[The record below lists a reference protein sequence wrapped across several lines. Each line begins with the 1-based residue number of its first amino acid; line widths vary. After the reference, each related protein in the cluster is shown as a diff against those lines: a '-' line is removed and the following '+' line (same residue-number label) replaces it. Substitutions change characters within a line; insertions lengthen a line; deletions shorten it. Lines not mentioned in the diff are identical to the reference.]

1 MLTTTQLQPV
11 KDVNFEQRQTLIL
24 RAWEA
29 VSTERE
35 LQGVLEAITQVL
47 VPVVPYDGV
56 AIISFDG
63 ESHGCYTAHIVGFP
77 RRDGESLQ
85 EYFGRPEFVRQVEAP
100 IRPLAPYD
108 PMNMKLKMDGAPYAC
123 NDLFAKE
130 AWYEHEFHLAAS
142 GIRAYASIPMI
153 VREKL
158 IGVASFSRVE
168 PKAFTD
174 GDLAILRVIS

>member
-11 KDVNFEQRQTLIL
+11 KDPQLEQRQSLVL

-47 VPVVPYDGV
+47 VPVVPYNGV

-63 ESHGCYTAHIVGFP
+63 ANHDCYAAHVVGFP
-77 RRDGESLQ
+77 RREGETLK
-85 EYFGRPEFVRQVEAP
+85 EYFDRPEFIRPVETP
-100 IRPLAPYD
+100 TRPLAPYST
-108 PMNMKLKMDGAPYAC
+108 MGMELKMNGAPYVC
-123 NDLFAKE
+123 NDLLAKE
-130 AWYEHEFHLAAS
+130 SWYEHEFNLAAS
-142 GIRAYASIPMI
+142 GIRAYTSVPMI

-158 IGVASFSRVE
+158 IGVAVFTRIE
-168 PKAFTD
+168 PMAFTES
-174 GDLAILRVIS
+174 DLAILGD